1 MRSSWTRRWSGVLAA
16 VVAVACAAGPALA
29 KDLIFGAG
37 IPGKNPVIAKAAVP
51 YFAAVSK
58 ESGGSMNWKVLAGG
72 QVISMPAALDGLDN
86 SLVDAAFI
94 TPVFQRSSLVNNNVL
109 FDAQFFGDDPVQVT
123 GATIETILFDCP
135 ECLAEYRR
143 ANGLYLG
150 AGYSSTPFNLICKQP
165 VKTLA
170 DIKGLKVRAT
180 GAETRLMTALG
191 AVPISIGPADMVQAI
206 GRGVLDCA
214 CAPVAWLRAYQ
225 LVDVAKNV
233 LSAPMGMAS
242 ALALFVMNRK
252 TWGGLSQK
260 DRDII
265 WRNVPMASAR
275 AQLIAYEETDREVR
289 QEAESK
295 GVVFHPAGP
304 DVLAAVKRTAEEE
317 AKILPEFE
325 KKRGAKDPAR
335 LLAAYRKNL
344 EKWKPLAAEIGSD
357 LNKYVAVFKR
367 EIYDRIDPGKL

>member
-1 MRSSWTRRWSGVLAA
+1 MARQIGTGLGFVAAALAMLG
-16 VVAVACAAGPALA
+16 AAAPAPA
-29 KDLIFGAG
+29 KDLVFGAG
-37 IPGKNPVIAKAAVP
+37 IPAKNPVISEAAVP

-58 ESGGSMNWKVLAGG
+58 QSGGSMNWSVLAGG
-72 QVISMPAALDGLDN
+72 QVISMSAALDGLQD

-135 ECLAEYRR
+135 ECLAEYRK

-150 AGYSSTPFNLICKQP
+150 AGYSSTPFNLICKKP

-170 DIKGLKVRAT
+170 DIEGLKVRAT
-180 GAETRLMTALG
+180 GAETRLMSGLG

-233 LSAPMGMAS
+233 LTAPMGMAS

-252 TWGGLSQK
+252 TWHGLSQK

-275 AQLIAYEETDREVR
+275 AQLVAYEQTDKEVR
-289 QEAESK
+289 KEAELK
-295 GVVFHPAGP
+295 GVTFHPPGP
-304 DVLAAVKRTAEEE
+304 DVLAAIKRNAERE
-317 AKILPEFE
+317 AKLLPDLL

-344 EKWKPLAAEIGSD
+344 EKWKPLAAEIGGD
-357 LNKYVAVFKR
+357 LDKYVAVFKR
-367 EIYDRIDPGKL
+367 EIYDRVDPGKL